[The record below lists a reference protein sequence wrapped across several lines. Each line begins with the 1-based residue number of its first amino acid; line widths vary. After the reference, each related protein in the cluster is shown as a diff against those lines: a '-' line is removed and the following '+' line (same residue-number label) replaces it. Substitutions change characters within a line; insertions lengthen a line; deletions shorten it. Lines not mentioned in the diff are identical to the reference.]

1 LKDHLLARLRG
12 LDYSGDEHAFSDA
25 ERDLII
31 FANNKVHEHSI
42 LRINYTTYDLRREQD
57 CINPRTRADLMVLSH
72 ENDDERHPYWYARL
86 IRIFHVDIWYY
97 GEENAP
103 STSKRMDVL
112 FVRWFGRDMSF
123 NGGFSSKRLH
133 RIGFLTDDID
143 SDPGCFGFID
153 PDLVIRGVHLIPA
166 YAYGRTEKY
175 LGPSFARRE
184 EEGDDD
190 WLYFYVNMYVLFL
203 YILHDTLH

>member
-1 LKDHLLARLRG
+1 LKDHLLAQLRG
-12 LDYSGDEHAFSDA
+12 LDYSGNEHTFSDA
-25 ERDLII
+25 ERDLVI

-42 LRINYTTYDLRREQD
+42 LQVNYMTYDLRREQD

-72 ENDDERHPYWYARL
+72 ENDNERHPYWYARL
-86 IRIFHVDIWYY
+86 ICIFHIDVWYY
-97 GEENAP
+97 GGENTL
-103 STSKRMDVL
+103 STPKHMDVL

-123 NGGFSSKRLH
+123 NGGFSSKCLH

-153 PDLVIRGVHLIPA
+153 PDQVIRGVHLIPA

-175 LGPSFARRE
+175 LGPSFARCE
-184 EEGDDD
+184 EEGDED

-203 YILHDTLH
+203 YNLHDTLC